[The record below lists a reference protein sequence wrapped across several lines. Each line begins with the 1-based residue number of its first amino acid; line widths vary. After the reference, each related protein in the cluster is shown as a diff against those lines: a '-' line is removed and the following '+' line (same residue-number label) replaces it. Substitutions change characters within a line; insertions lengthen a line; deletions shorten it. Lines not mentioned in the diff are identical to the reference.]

1 MIRLFALALVLWA
14 VLLTAA
20 VFAMFYV
27 SAALSVCLL
36 LILLASSWLLARRI
50 ERAGRDYR

>member
-20 VFAMFYV
+20 VFSTFYWHVGWGVLFLAMLV
-27 SAALSVCLL
+27 AA
-36 LILLASSWLLARRI
+36 SWLLARKI
-50 ERAGRDYR
+50 EREGRAP